1 MNNATIRVIVAD
13 DHMVVRTGLRF
24 LLHADP
30 QITVIAEA
38 STGRQAVALAERF
51 RPDVV
56 VMDLAMPD
64 LDGVEAT
71 RQLSARVPQVRVLVL
86 TMHGE
91 DEYLVA
97 ALQAGASGYLVK
109 SIAERELLVAIR
121 AVAGG
126 DVYVQPAAA
135 SVLARQV
142 VGRTMTPEDRTHL
155 QRLTARERDVLRLV
169 AEGLSAP
176 DIGRQLTISAK
187 TVDTYKQRIHEKVG
201 IVGRPEYVSF
211 ALRLGLLAAKPAA
224 LH

>member
-1 MNNATIRVIVAD
+1 MDSVTIRVILAD
-13 DHMVVRTGLRF
+13 DHMVVRTGLRS
-24 LLHADP
+24 LLRTDP
-30 QITVIAEA
+30 QISVIGEA

-56 VMDLAMPD
+56 VMDLGMAD

-71 RQLSARVPQVRVLVL
+71 RQISARVPQARVLVL

-109 SIAERELLVAIR
+109 SIAEQELHTAVR
-121 AVAGG
+121 AVARGE
-126 DVYVQPAAA
+126 VYVQPTAA

-142 VGRTMTPEDRTHL
+142 VGHSMGPEDRLQL

-201 IVGRPEYVSF
+201 IVGRPEYVRF
-211 ALRLGLLAAKPAA
+211 ALRLGLLAAKPAT
-224 LH
+224 LG